1 MSAHHK
7 KRKLNLTCMIVAV
20 GLALPAGLGVGL
32 AAEQSSAEQIIQA
45 LKPAR
50 LTRSLTTSPA
60 DAARKAEE
68 TKFVN
73 SLRNRPTR
81 SLTTTEREQI
91 TSIAQTR
98 PSIDLEVNF
107 EYNSDRIGSK
117 ATPQVTAL
125 GEALSSAEL
134 KGGTFIVAGHADAKG
149 SDTYNQGLSERRADA
164 VKQFLSEK
172 YGIDASNL
180 VTVGYGKTRLKN
192 PSEPFSSENRRVQVI
207 NASEKSAARQAGAFG
222 RR

>member
-192 PSEPFSSENRRVQVI
+192 PSEPFSSEYRRVQVI
-207 NASEKSAARQAGAFG
+207 NASEK
-222 RR
+222 